1 MEDLIMGAWGGGGFE
16 NDAALDFVLTIET
29 IADIA
34 APLDDLPEDPLE
46 EVDADLASRL
56 IAAAE
61 CLAAMMGRP
70 APDLPDDLAP
80 KLAGLGAPPPDLVE
94 KYKDAVSRV
103 LRLSELTELWAE
115 DDPAPFNL
123 AITSLIDRLNP
134 DLPFNPPEKPEN
146 PRVLQTCSFCNEDI
160 APEEL
165 YMIEVSHT
173 TDIINAMRQGF
184 WCHLRCLNARLHP
197 AHIVQNW
204 KFDPDQL

>member
-1 MEDLIMGAWGGGGFE
+1 MGAWGGGGFE
-16 NDAALDFVLTIET
+16 NDTALDFALTIEGL
-29 IADIA
+29 ADIA
-34 APLDDLPEDPLE
+34 APIEELPENPLE
-46 EVDADLASRL
+46 EVDADLAARL

-70 APDLPDDLAP
+70 APDLPDDLAS
-80 KLAGLGAPPPDLVE
+80 KLTALGAPPAELVE

-115 DDPAPFNL
+115 ADPAPFNL

-134 DLPFNPPEKPEN
+134 DLPFNPPDKPES
-146 PRVLQTCSFCNEDI
+146 PQVLQTCGFCNADI

-165 YMIEVSHT
+165 IMIEVRQA
-173 TDIINAMRQGF
+173 TDVINVLDRGF
-184 WCHLRCLNARLHP
+184 WCHLRCLNASLHP
-197 AHIVQNW
+197 SHIVQNW

>member
-1 MEDLIMGAWGGGGFE
+1 MGAWGGGGFE
-16 NDAALDFVLTIET
+16 NDTALDYVLTIEA
-29 IADIA
+29 IADIE
-34 APLDDLPEDPLE
+34 APLGDLPEDPMD
-46 EVDADLASRL
+46 EVDADLACRI

-61 CLAAMMGRP
+61 CIAAMMGRP
-70 APDLPDDLAP
+70 APDMPDDLGP
-80 KLAGLGAPPPDLVE
+80 RLVSLGAPEQDLVDR
-94 KYKDAVSRV
+94 YKDAVSRV

-115 DDPAPFNL
+115 DDAEPFNL

-134 DLPFNPPEKPEN
+134 DLPYNPPEKPAHPEV
-146 PRVLQTCSFCNEDI
+146 RQTCSFCNEDI

-173 TDIINAMRQGF
+173 TDIINAMHQGF

-197 AHIVQNW
+197 AHLVQNW

>member
-1 MEDLIMGAWGGGGFE
+1 MGAWGGGGFE
-16 NDAALDFVLTIET
+16 NDTALDFALTIEAL
-29 IADIA
+29 ADIA
-34 APLDDLPEDPLE
+34 APLEDLPADPME
-46 EVDADLASRL
+46 EIDADLACRV

-70 APDLPDDLAP
+70 ATDLPEDLAP
-80 KLAGLGAPPPDLVE
+80 KLAGLGAPPVDLVE
-94 KYKDAVSRV
+94 KSKDAVSRV

-115 DDPAPFNL
+115 ADPAPFNL

-134 DLPFNPPEKPEN
+134 DLPFNPPDKTEEAE
-146 PRVLQTCSFCNEDI
+146 VLQTCGFCNQDI

-173 TDIINAMRQGF
+173 TDVINTMHRGF

-197 AHIVQNW
+197 SHIVQNW

>member
-1 MEDLIMGAWGGGGFE
+1 MGAWGGGGFE
-16 NDAALDFVLTIET
+16 NDTALDFVLTIEGVG
-29 IADIA
+29 DIA
-34 APLDDLPEDPLE
+34 APLEELPEDPMEAL
-46 EVDADLASRL
+46 DADLACRI
-56 IAAAE
+56 IAATE

-80 KLAGLGAPPPDLVE
+80 KLADLGAPPPELVE
-94 KYKDAVSRV
+94 KSKDAVSRV

-134 DLPFNPPEKPEN
+134 DLPFNPPEKPDTPE
-146 PRVLQTCSFCNEDI
+146 VLQICGFCNEGI

-165 YMIEVSHT
+165 VMIELRQA
-173 TDIINAMRQGF
+173 TDVINVLDRGF
-184 WCHLRCLNARLHP
+184 WCHLRCLNACLHTS
-197 AHIVQNW
+197 HIVQNW